1 MLRVTNLCKSYH
13 TPQGSLEI
21 LKNINFSV
29 DQGCFTAV
37 VGESGSGKS
46 TLLQLLG
53 TLDYAD
59 SGEIIL
65 NDIAIHNLPE
75 HKLAMLRNQHIGFI
89 YQAHHLIPELTA
101 VENIML
107 PLLIQGIGQKEARS
121 KALNLLQQLKIEER
135 AFHIPAHLS
144 GGEAQRVAVARAMIT
159 KPSLIL
165 ADEPTGNLDESTATT
180 VFNMMYNMCK
190 SENIAVIMVTHS
202 QSFANSCDNIYKL
215 SQHQLSPATLKNT

>member
-1 MLRVTNLCKSYH
+1 MLHVTNLCKSYH

-21 LKNINFSV
+21 LNAINLDV
-29 DQGCFTAV
+29 DKGSFTAV

-65 NDIAIHNLPE
+65 NGIAIHNLPE
-75 HKLAMLRNQHIGFI
+75 SKLATLRNQHIGFI

-101 VENIML
+101 VENVML
-107 PLLIQGIGQKEARS
+107 PLLIQGVSQDKAKE
-121 KALNLLQQLKIEER
+121 KALILLQQLKLEER
-135 AFHIPAHLS
+135 ALHIPAHLS
-144 GGEAQRVAVARAMIT
+144 GGEAQRVAVARAIIT

-180 VFNMMYNMCK
+180 VFDMMYKLCK
-190 SENIAVIMVTHS
+190 SEDIAVIMVTHS
-202 QSFANSCDNIYKL
+202 RTFASGCDSVYKL
-215 SQHQLSPATLKNT
+215 SQHKLSPAII

>member
-1 MLRVTNLCKSYH
+1 MLHVTNLCKSYH

-21 LKNINFSV
+21 LNAINLDV
-29 DQGCFTAV
+29 DKGSFTAV

-59 SGEIIL
+59 SGEIVL
-65 NDIAIHNLPE
+65 NGIAIHNLPE
-75 HKLAMLRNQHIGFI
+75 SKLATLRNQHIGFI

-101 VENIML
+101 VENVML
-107 PLLIQGIGQKEARS
+107 PLLIQGVSQEKAKE
-121 KALNLLQQLKIEER
+121 KAFVLLQQLKLEDR
-135 AFHIPAHLS
+135 ASHIPAHLS
-144 GGEAQRVAVARAMIT
+144 GGEAQRVAVARAIIT

-180 VFNMMYNMCK
+180 VFDMMYKLCK
-190 SENIAVIMVTHS
+190 SEDIAVIMVTHS
-202 QSFANSCDNIYKL
+202 RTFASDCDSVYKL
-215 SQHQLSPATLKNT
+215 SQHKLSPAIV